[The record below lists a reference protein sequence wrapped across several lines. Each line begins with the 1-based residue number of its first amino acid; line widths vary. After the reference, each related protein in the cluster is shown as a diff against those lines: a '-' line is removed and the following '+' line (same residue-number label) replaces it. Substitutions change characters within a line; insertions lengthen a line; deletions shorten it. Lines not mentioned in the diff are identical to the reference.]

1 MEAVMPQQQPEHA
14 PEELVSS
21 LANAAA
27 SGENLERLRYIEH
40 KGKRVLL
47 ADGSGFD
54 HEQLIEGIKAVPQ
67 FVTKQPEHSVL
78 LLCDFTGAQFTKD
91 AIEQLK
97 LATVFDR
104 PHIAKAAWVLSDN
117 LHQVL
122 LDSIRRFSAREI
134 AVFATREEAL
144 DYLAG

>member
-1 MEAVMPQQQPEHA
+1 MPQQQPEQPA
-14 PEELVSS
+14 GDLVSS
-21 LANAAA
+21 HANAAA
-27 SGENLERLRYIEH
+27 SGENVSRLRYIEH

-47 ADGSGFD
+47 ADGSGYD
-54 HEQLIEGIKAVPQ
+54 REQLVEGIKAVPQ

-78 LLCDFTGAQFTKD
+78 LLCDFTSSQFTKD
-91 AIEQLK
+91 TIEQLK

-122 LDSIRRFSAREI
+122 LDSIRRFSARQI
-134 AVFATREEAL
+134 PVFATREEAL
-144 DYLAG
+144 DYLTS